1 MNVYLEERSRL
12 GSLGATGT
20 LERSVRP
27 EGVFTVIEG
36 VGEAD
41 RVLSSGASG
50 VTVSRRGRLLASE
63 EGEEELTLSLASISC
78 FSTSSKVGISTA
90 TS

>member
-50 VTVSRRGRLLASE
+50 VTVSRRGRLLDSE
-63 EGEEELTLSLASISC
+63 DGEEETLSLASISC